1 MPQPLKKEDIFLKTT
16 VKMGLF
22 SKKKKLKSFFKIA
35 APDIIYKYCKPWSQD
50 LRKDCD
56 RTTKQYTTLFTFARP
71 TMSICYK
78 CILLYKHPGTCVV

>member
-22 SKKKKLKSFFKIA
+22 SKKKSFFKIA
-35 APDIIYKYCKPWSQD
+35 APDIIYKYCKPLSQD